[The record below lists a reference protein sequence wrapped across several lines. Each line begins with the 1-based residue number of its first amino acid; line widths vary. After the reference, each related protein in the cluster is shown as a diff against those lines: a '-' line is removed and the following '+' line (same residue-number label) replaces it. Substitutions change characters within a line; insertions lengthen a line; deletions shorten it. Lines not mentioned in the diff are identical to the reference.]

1 MTEEN
6 GDTKRRLIM
15 MLTIILAGSAITF
28 MDLSPVIVIF
38 IALGIGFVMLFALKM
53 ISFDEL
59 RKDLSN
65 LKSRLNQPIS
75 LKKDKSKKSA
85 SKDEIKEK
93 TEPQYKPS
101 ESKEKKGEIP
111 FSSLIQRIPFIGR
124 KLVKDGKTENKKIE
138 KKGEESSKKSFLSG
152 FTPIFGLLN
161 RKKETKDKTKK
172 IDELLDETLSSVYSA
187 DAVETKNEETD
198 SDYLSNDEDDE
209 FSDFDNLDLGLEED
223 DDALTTKGGGAIGFE
238 EEISDS
244 TIADILAKEGIE
256 LELDDEEFPT
266 ASPEQ
271 DDSGNFGDSS
281 SGIQDIDELNDD
293 VSGLDLNDGEFDEFN
308 EIDLDEL
315 EPEDEIEFG
324 DEEAIEDIDIGDSDA
339 DNAEPPVA
347 PVEEE
352 DILSVPPKE
361 WTQTKTSAAPSSDD
375 NIYESPMSLALGGD
389 GDDDDLFAML
399 KSDTKKA
406 VSVQELSLVRDLK
419 DAKIESGELVEELE
433 DILEQFGIEKEIKKD
448 INENINE
455 GDINN

>member
-1 MTEEN
+1 MTEES

-28 MDLSPVIVIF
+28 MDLSPIIVII
-38 IALGIGFVMLFALKM
+38 IAFGIGFVMLFALKM

-59 RKDLSN
+59 KKDLSN

-75 LKKDKSKKSA
+75 LKKDKSKKSG
-85 SKDEIKEK
+85 SKYETKEK
-93 TEPQYKPS
+93 TEPKSKTS
-101 ESKEKKGEIP
+101 ESKAKREIPFASVIQKIPFIGTKLSKDGKAEKKQTEKKGED
-111 FSSLIQRIPFIGR
+111 SL
-124 KLVKDGKTENKKIE
+124 
-138 KKGEESSKKSFLSG
+138 KKSFISG
-152 FTPIFGLLN
+152 FTSIFGFLN
-161 RKKETKDKTKK
+161 RKKETLNKTKK
-172 IDELLDETLSSVYSA
+172 IDELLDKTLSSEYSA
-187 DAVETKNEETD
+187 DAVEAKNEETD
-198 SDYLSNDEDDE
+198 SDHLLNDENDE

-223 DDALTTKGGGAIGFE
+223 DDALTSKGGGAIGFE

-324 DEEAIEDIDIGDSDA
+324 EEEAIEDIDIGDSDA